1 MKNGSLITLNS
12 IRNKSGD
19 KLVTGDLNARSLN
32 PIFDELKVL
41 VLEKLIFFL
50 VTNTKLREAFRSNLF
65 FLSYNLPTVRF

>member
-19 KLVTGDLNARSLN
+19 KLVIGDLNASSLN

-41 VLEKLIFFL
+41 VLEKVDI
-50 VTNTKLREAFRSNLF
+50 LF
-65 FLSYNLPTVRF
+65 SHQY

>member
-50 VTNTKLREAFRSNLF
+50 VTNT
-65 FLSYNLPTVRF
+65 